1 MSRRPAI
8 TGIRS
13 TVAACLVAILAVV
26 TAQAGQMTG
35 GGLAVVIRT
44 GANEMHGSVFGFV
57 RSDALRAQGA
67 LEDDDVDCSRWHA
80 GFTVGRPIVRDRTH
94 YFTAFEHVDEAFNL
108 FDTSNCNV
116 SSVDGARFYEVF
128 DPATM
133 QLETPANSRFGT
145 YAATLSPREIQRG
158 LRFVF

>member
-26 TAQAGQMTG
+26 TAQAGQTTG
-35 GGLAVVIRT
+35 GGLAVVTRT
-44 GANEMHGSVFGFV
+44 GANEMHGSVFGLV
-57 RSDALRAQGA
+57 RSDALRAQAA
-67 LEDDDVDCSRWHA
+67 LEDDDVDCSRWHV

-94 YFTAFEHVDEAFNL
+94 FFTAFEHVDEAFNL
-108 FDTSNCNV
+108 FDTTNYDV
-116 SSVDGARFYEVF
+116 SSVDGARFYQVF

-133 QLETPANSRFGT
+133 QLEMLANSRFGT
-145 YAATLSPREIQRG
+145 YTATLSPREIQRG
-158 LRFVF
+158 LRYVF